1 MATPKKMEKSYRMSS
16 LSDCFGNLPN
26 ESVPINTDKLTR
38 KVVCIEYP
46 GIIKNVSRAMETLG
60 GLEEINKR
68 YVDSN
73 QRLELRWRPA
83 DPYCKSSYGDSSN
96 TNNLLFR
103 FKRRKR
109 KKLDGSYD
117 YEHKVEILG
126 IVKVTFRFQGMV
138 DFQYLPMISHST
150 GENEAKTF
158 SSIFDK
164 LVVKSPEDVKDWL
177 KVDVPLFLP
186 PIIFS
191 RMDTPMEYLYRSEM
205 QHRSGFVNPQDQRP
219 SHLIGT
225 ARQRRSRHTIFVNF
239 EDKTIP
245 SESMSGAEATLRAKV
260 KNPNLEQKLRE
271 LFDQKPIWSRN
282 GICGAIDCRRDT
294 LKYVLPLVAYYF
306 ITGPWRSLWVKF
318 GYDPR
323 KDPAAKK
330 YQIVDFRVRQRGGNA
345 GFDIKAKRSTFSY
358 KLPTVIT
365 KQTGQVATIN
375 RSGLLPGKDQRE
387 TTTRTK
393 EEAESTYKFRAHI
406 LPPFRQMFY
415 QICDIVDD
423 DVQSLLNQNNGQ
435 ETVCDE
441 KDGWCMK
448 DMNDKCREIMYHKLN
463 TYSPVGENTGKKVPK
478 KKPVKQIFTSLAS
491 SEDSDSDVPGEDP
504 MNEMETEMLDCV

>member
-1 MATPKKMEKSYRMSS
+1 MEKSYRMSS

-26 ESVPINTDKLTR
+26 ESVPIHTNRLNR
-38 KVVCIEYP
+38 KIVCIEYP
-46 GIIKNVSRAMETLG
+46 GIVKNVSRAMETLG
-60 GLEEINKR
+60 GLDEINKR
-68 YVDSN
+68 YVNSN
-73 QRLELRWRPA
+73 QRLELRWRPT

-96 TNNLLFR
+96 TNNLMFR

-117 YEHKVEILG
+117 YEHKVEIMG
-126 IVKVTFRFQGMV
+126 VVKVTFRFQGMV
-138 DFQYLPMISHST
+138 DFQYLPMMSHPTTTAGGSESQ
-150 GENEAKTF
+150 GKTF

-164 LVVKSPEDVKDWL
+164 LVVNSPEDIKDWL
-177 KVDVPLFLP
+177 KIDVPLFLP

-191 RMDTPMEYLYRSEM
+191 RMDSPMEYLYKSEM

-219 SHLIGT
+219 SNLIGT

-245 SESMSGAEATLRAKV
+245 TEPMRGAAETLRAKV
-260 KNPNLEQKLRE
+260 KNPNLEDNLRE
-271 LFDQKPIWSRN
+271 LFRQKPIWSRN

-306 ITGPWRSLWVKF
+306 ITGPWRSLWVQF

-323 KDPAAKK
+323 KDPASKK
-330 YQIVDFRVRQRGGNA
+330 YQIVDFRVRQRGTNA
-345 GFDIKAKRSTFSY
+345 GLDIKAKRSTFSY

-375 RSGLLPGKDQRE
+375 RSGLLPGKDLRE
-387 TTTRTK
+387 TTSCSK
-393 EEAESTYKFRAHI
+393 EEAESTYKFRPHI

-415 QICDIVDD
+415 QISDILDD
-423 DVQSLLNQNNGQ
+423 DVQGLLNQNNGQ

-441 KDGWCMK
+441 KDGWCIK
-448 DMNDKCREIMYHKLN
+448 EMNDKCREIMYNKLN
-463 TYSPVGENTGKKVPK
+463 AYAHFGDCSGKKTPK
-478 KKPVKQIFTSLAS
+478 KKPVKQLLSTLGS
-491 SEDSDSDVPGEDP
+491 SDESDSDGGTGGIP